1 MRYIDANGSSQT
13 ANGVNTVSGT
23 SNSFS
28 TGWYAVTSN
37 VINKNRIICTGDVH
51 LILCDGCKL
60 TAPQGIAV
68 NSGKANLTIYG
79 QTGGTGELY
88 IEKPAKYGYNAGI
101 GGDSS
106 IGSGVITIN
115 GGNIT
120 ANGSD
125 CGAAIGGSYLSDVH
139 VTINDG
145 VIHATGSET
154 SAAIGGGMKNSGT
167 VTIKGGNII
176 ANGGKYSAAIGGG
189 REGSGTVTIDGG
201 EITATGGE
209 IGAAIG
215 GRTEC
220 SYAVVIHGGHVSA
233 TAVGKGNGIG
243 SGFSKSEGTVSL
255 SWTNRTDIITASSY
269 SGAVTLAKTFHAGAS
284 NSKIGTVYES
294 GAVSDNSTLT
304 DKTIRPFYGFYPFLG
319 HSISL
324 NGDIGLNYY
333 LNASAVNAD
342 LHFEW
347 YNKTFDHT
355 VTEAD
360 YDAASGCYKVQV
372 NVAAAEMTCPIA
384 ATLTYAE
391 NDFVTDVYSVR
402 DYADVILDSGSD
414 FSKSYTAAYGAK
426 KYDVLVDLIKK
437 TLDYGTKAQTRFG
450 VKDFKL
456 ANEDVKYTMQPITA
470 DHIKTQ
476 KTEMGD
482 ENLYKSGLN
491 YIGTSVLFLSGT
503 TLRHNYAVTDA
514 YLLEQI
520 KDTANFDFVNKGSR
534 VCFERKNIP
543 ATQLDVD
550 FVFTLGKS
558 TYRYSVLDYC
568 KLVIANESKSQTD
581 RELAMAT
588 FWYNDAAK
596 AYFYY
601 SDEYDG

>member
-154 SAAIGGGMKNSGT
+154 SAAIGGGMKNSG
-167 VTIKGGNII
+167 KH
-176 ANGGKYSAAIGGG
+176 S
-189 REGSGTVTIDGG
+189 
-201 EITATGGE
+201 
-209 IGAAIG
+209 AAIG

-284 NSKIGTVYES
+284 NSKIGTVYEA